1 MCKGISPHHGSNIDT
16 SQFFT
21 FYYYFYLIETNRNWT
36 VFYRAKKKIPI
47 GSKIWGDSLLEFV
60 FLMAQRH
67 QGKLRWIS
75 KSDSET
81 NTQLCGP
88 TQGRCVRL
96 PDRPLRDFL
105 LPHPNCS
112 SVWIDTKKAS
122 AESLSDGYTEK
133 PSSTHHS
140 THSRVWLTGPWQA
153 QNSHQR
159 LSTELRLH
167 RAAKRTIREDRG
179 VRWRR
184 LNWANFSKR
193 THI

>member
-1 MCKGISPHHGSNIDT
+1 MCKGIPPHHSSNIDT
-16 SQFFT
+16 AQYFT

-36 VFYRAKKKIPI
+36 VFYWAKKKIPI

-75 KSDSET
+75 KSNSEI

-96 PDRPLRDFL
+96 PDRPLRGFL

-133 PSSTHHS
+133 PSSTFDKHTQAHHS
-140 THSRVWLTGPWQA
+140 THSPCLIDRAVVSAKLTSKAVDRTAPPQGSKEDDKRRQGGEVEEVK
-153 QNSHQR
+153 
-159 LSTELRLH
+159 LS
-167 RAAKRTIREDRG
+167 
-179 VRWRR
+179 
-184 LNWANFSKR
+184 
-193 THI
+193 